1 MPEVKRQRVEM
12 PLNGSGIRD
21 IARVLQ
27 VGPTTVSKELK
38 KAPGLSPVNKA
49 VVEGGCPDALAVEVW
64 RVEAA
69 EVDEMGSF
77 VKSKARQRW
86 LWHAIARLTGVVLAY
101 RLGSRAEEGFLQLQK
116 LLKPLDSSTSIPKRR
131 GATTVP
137 SLPPTP
143 LAKPIHTRANVTI

>member
-1 MPEVKRQRVEM
+1 
-12 PLNGSGIRD
+12 
-21 IARVLQ
+21 
-27 VGPTTVSKELK
+27 
-38 KAPGLSPVNKA
+38 
-49 VVEGGCPDALAVEVW
+49 VVEGGCPDALAVEVR

-116 LLKPLDSSTSIPKRR
+116 LLKPLDSSTSTPTRR

-137 SLPPTP
+137 SPPPTP
-143 LAKPIHTRANVTI
+143 LAKPIHTRANVII